1 MARDIVKAT
10 QTGSLCLSVVV
21 LTLDT
26 YVIVLEFKT
35 NKCRKQK
42 YEREDKNKIG
52 PRTQVKGTDKV
63 SFISILGESG
73 FFCYFDIISGMG
85 EGVKGGKQDLWLMQ
99 HVQRSTR
106 NDLSM
111 TENIDNNC
119 GGQFI

>member
-1 MARDIVKAT
+1 M
-10 QTGSLCLSVVV
+10 SLFWNLK
-21 LTLDT
+21 LTNAASKNT
-26 YVIVLEFKT
+26 RERTKT
-35 NKCRKQK
+35 KLGL
-42 YEREDKNKIG
+42 G
-52 PRTQVKGTDKV
+52 PRLKV
-63 SFISILGESG
+63 LIKSLSFQSWVNLV

>member
-1 MARDIVKAT
+1 MNLV
-10 QTGSLCLSVVV
+10 
-21 LTLDT
+21 
-26 YVIVLEFKT
+26 
-35 NKCRKQK
+35 
-42 YEREDKNKIG
+42 
-52 PRTQVKGTDKV
+52 
-63 SFISILGESG
+63 
-73 FFCYFDIISGMG
+73 FFCYFDIILGMG